1 MEQDKIRTEERL
13 AMKNVED
20 RQAIEQN
27 YIQEERNGAAEPP
40 SGLIDQ
46 HEDMKNYVLE
56 TRRITQR
63 STMTE
68 APENFCMG
76 SQILNSSIDNDY
88 NSVDNK
94 LPDLN
99 AKQNRLV
106 GFGLDNLYELDNHF
120 DSVHVSVDL
129 D

>member
-1 MEQDKIRTEERL
+1 
-13 AMKNVED
+13 
-20 RQAIEQN
+20 
-27 YIQEERNGAAEPP
+27 
-40 SGLIDQ
+40 
-46 HEDMKNYVLE
+46 
-56 TRRITQR
+56 
-63 STMTE
+63 MTE